1 MKIYI
6 KFLIS
11 EGFGFVE
18 AKEIVN
24 HIDEVKGDNH
34 VSNLEW
40 CTQKRKLNHGTA
52 RQRLRE
58 KLGRIR

>member
-1 MKIYI
+1 M
-6 KFLIS
+6 S

-24 HIDEVKGDNH
+24 HIDEVKGNNH